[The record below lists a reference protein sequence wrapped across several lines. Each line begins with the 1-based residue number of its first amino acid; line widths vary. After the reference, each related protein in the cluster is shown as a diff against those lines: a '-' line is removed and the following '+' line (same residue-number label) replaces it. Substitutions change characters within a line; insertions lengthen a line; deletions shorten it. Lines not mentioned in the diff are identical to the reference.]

1 QAEHERVDDLALFA
15 EQVRPGAYAMHEQ
28 GAENDRVWWR
38 SRYSERQRRD
48 EAAANRRIIGR
59 LTGKDTV
66 RLTVAEAL
74 RSFRSAPRL
83 GISDG
88 RRDRPAG
95 RRRNT
100 DSRSDDRAAYQVPP
114 TLPRQAGRL
123 TYAEAAQA
131 GRHFQKSIGF
141 RDQIDKYWY

>member
-1 QAEHERVDDLALFA
+1 
-15 EQVRPGAYAMHEQ
+15 MHEQ
-28 GAENDRVWWR
+28 GAENDGVWWR

-48 EAAANRRIIGR
+48 EAAPDCGVIGR

-83 GISDG
+83 GIRDERCDG
-88 RRDRPAG
+88 TAG
-95 RRRNT
+95 RRKHT
-100 DSRSDDRAAYQVPP
+100 DNRSDDRAAYQVPL
-114 TLPRQAGRL
+114 TLPRKGGRL

-131 GRHFQKSIGF
+131 GRHFQMSIGF
-141 RDQIDKYWY
+141 RDQIDKYWYAK